1 MFWLIRCP
9 PIHRS
14 GPTAARSH
22 SRDYSDILHALQ
34 CVTETG
40 SSGTDTETT
49 QHERVRHLALVTGH
63 NLPDKLRDSLGYLT
77 DGVHSVVAP
86 HKPLYTPSAVL
97 DESPGTIKP
106 LTGHSRLTLRR
117 NKRSCHPK
125 DLLGSPL
132 DIAREVSRHVLHLV
146 QECLSQL
153 IKPACG
159 CTVQLDD
166 PRRPT
171 GPIVRLVKTLYFRVP
186 FLVSVGEYLR
196 ALYVDREQTVKA
208 AALCIP
214 WLDVFGPLTRRDVGM
229 KTQPRFVHHH
239 VNLCSGV
246 PDSHPVPARTELGSK
261 GRAPVLTFQV
271 LGPLIINGYGPCV
284 YACFRSLCLYLP
296 FVE

>member
-1 MFWLIRCP
+1 
-9 PIHRS
+9 
-14 GPTAARSH
+14 
-22 SRDYSDILHALQ
+22 
-34 CVTETG
+34 
-40 SSGTDTETT
+40 
-49 QHERVRHLALVTGH
+49 
-63 NLPDKLRDSLGYLT
+63 
-77 DGVHSVVAP
+77 
-86 HKPLYTPSAVL
+86 
-97 DESPGTIKP
+97 
-106 LTGHSRLTLRR
+106 
-117 NKRSCHPK
+117 

-146 QECLSQL
+146 QECRSQL

-214 WLDVFGPLTRRDVGM
+214 WLDVFGALTRRDVGM
-229 KTQPRFVHHH
+229 KTQPRFVHNH

-261 GRAPVLTFQV
+261 SWAPVLTFQV
-271 LGPLIINGYGPCV
+271 LGPLLINGYGPGV
-284 YACFRSLCLYLP
+284 YACFRSLCLFLP
-296 FVE
+296 LVEKLRERGTGRHAARGTGGEEVSDGRRDHVPCHPQCSPLTS